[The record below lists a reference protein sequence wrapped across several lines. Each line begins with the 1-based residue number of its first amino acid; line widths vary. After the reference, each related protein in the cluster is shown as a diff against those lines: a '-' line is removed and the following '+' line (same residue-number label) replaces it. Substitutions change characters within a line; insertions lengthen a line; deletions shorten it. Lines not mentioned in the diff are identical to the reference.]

1 VFQVNGAAQKQSR
14 PEQQQ
19 PKGTTAPEGA
29 RMVRMTKIQAVIEGK
44 IIMHDVLEFGDKHGL
59 GLKKT
64 KELIRDIAQI
74 LQVPGWID
82 FKTKED
88 E

>member
-1 VFQVNGAAQKQSR
+1 
-14 PEQQQ
+14 
-19 PKGTTAPEGA
+19 
-29 RMVRMTKIQAVIEGK
+29 
-44 IIMHDVLEFGDKHGL
+44 MHDVLEFGDKHGL